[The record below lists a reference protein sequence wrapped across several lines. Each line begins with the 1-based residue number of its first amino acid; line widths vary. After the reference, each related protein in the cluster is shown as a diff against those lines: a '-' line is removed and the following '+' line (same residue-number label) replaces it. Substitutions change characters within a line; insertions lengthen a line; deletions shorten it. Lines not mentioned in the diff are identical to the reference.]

1 MLYFIWYFG
10 RCNLDAHWRETEWEH
25 FWSYAWL
32 RWLRNPSLLFSSFQ
46 QFFWERER
54 EQLHVSWL
62 KCLDY
67 LSCCISVV
75 VPVYVWDREISF
87 RLLYRSWL
95 WHAPIYF
102 GSWNTC
108 DSHVLFF
115 VWIRYSYYVNRRSVF
130 DLRQKKHYTSLRGS
144 IDCVTIFSIY
154 FESMKF
160 FDNK

>member
-95 WHAPIYF
+95 WHAPIISVPDIHATHMFSSLF
-102 GSWNTC
+102 GFATRIMCIGVRSSTSAKRN
-108 DSHVLFF
+108 VILRF
-115 VWIRYSYYVNRRSVF
+115 VDPEIVAP
-130 DLRQKKHYTSLRGS
+130 
-144 IDCVTIFSIY
+144 
-154 FESMKF
+154 
-160 FDNK
+160 